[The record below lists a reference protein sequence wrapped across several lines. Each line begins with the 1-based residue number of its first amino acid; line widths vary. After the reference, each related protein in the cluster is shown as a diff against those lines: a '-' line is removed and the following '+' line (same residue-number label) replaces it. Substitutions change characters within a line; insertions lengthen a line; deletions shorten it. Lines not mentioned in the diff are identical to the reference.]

1 VPAIA
6 GGRLPGVLLAVAVGL
21 YVLAPGHP
29 LGLLRGVPLDWLG
42 VLALA
47 LLGCA
52 LYAFGAPGWGWGL
65 RAKLALGLTG
75 LLLGAKAL
83 LWLVAPEYGLAASYY
98 PRARISGPPERST
111 EYPSAS
117 YTRREVSPGQP
128 SFQLHFFNDVER
140 FNYYEPPDPDRAT
153 LPFAV
158 RYEGYLHVPTSGT
171 LPVELSARGVAI
183 LAINGSPVLTTGS
196 RDVVATDRATLT
208 LAPGPHPVQLDY
220 LHQGGT
226 SPSLWLSVQP
236 LTAAPLTSDQLAR
249 DRLLG
254 WLAVASDLLVLAGLG
269 SWTVLA
275 AVRRVRMMRAPSLA
289 HGPDEQPRWG
299 EGATRLSLLERPL
312 LATLLLAVTVYALIT
327 TADLA
332 GRATVLEGGQ
342 DWLTY
347 ESYARDIQLNGL
359 LMTLGE
365 PLGKGKPFF
374 FQPFYPYS
382 LALMHWLTGEGVWG
396 PTVLQLMGLGVAAA
410 LVYELGKR
418 LFGAAAG
425 LVALLL
431 FLGLGLSQ
439 LDWIARKLLS
449 ENLYFVVLPAA
460 LLFLARAID
469 ERRLPDLA
477 WAGLLFGVASVTRAP
492 TLLFMPG
499 AALVLVLAW
508 RRAGRS
514 LNRIAAG
521 FAVLALCTTA
531 VAALVP
537 IRNYIVSGKPALVAS
552 NGGATLLLA
561 HQPTD
566 RVSLRGVDRNPLYN
580 RLNLDRA
587 TREVVEFARQDPVG
601 YFWTLVPL
609 GLYSVG
615 VSGAVEGH
623 PPVAPDILL
632 ITGLYA
638 VAVLV
643 LPAAR
648 TLRTWPLHIFIV
660 LHFGIMITFLPYVY
674 GYRQVLPMQQLML
687 VFDGLLLVM
696 VIRRLLL
703 RRGAESPGQPLLE
716 QRPA

>member
-1 VPAIA
+1 
-6 GGRLPGVLLAVAVGL
+6 
-21 YVLAPGHP
+21 
-29 LGLLRGVPLDWLG
+29 
-42 VLALA
+42 
-47 LLGCA
+47 
-52 LYAFGAPGWGWGL
+52 
-65 RAKLALGLTG
+65 
-75 LLLGAKAL
+75 
-83 LWLVAPEYGLAASYY
+83 
-98 PRARISGPPERST
+98 
-111 EYPSAS
+111 
-117 YTRREVSPGQP
+117 
-128 SFQLHFFNDVER
+128 
-140 FNYYEPPDPDRAT
+140 
-153 LPFAV
+153 
-158 RYEGYLHVPTSGT
+158 
-171 LPVELSARGVAI
+171 
-183 LAINGSPVLTTGS
+183 
-196 RDVVATDRATLT
+196 
-208 LAPGPHPVQLDY
+208 
-220 LHQGGT
+220 
-226 SPSLWLSVQP
+226 
-236 LTAAPLTSDQLAR
+236 
-249 DRLLG
+249 
-254 WLAVASDLLVLAGLG
+254 
-269 SWTVLA
+269 
-275 AVRRVRMMRAPSLA
+275 
-289 HGPDEQPRWG
+289 
-299 EGATRLSLLERPL
+299 
-312 LATLLLAVTVYALIT
+312 
-327 TADLA
+327 
-332 GRATVLEGGQ
+332 
-342 DWLTY
+342 
-347 ESYARDIQLNGL
+347 
-359 LMTLGE
+359 
-365 PLGKGKPFF
+365 
-374 FQPFYPYS
+374 
-382 LALMHWLTGEGVWG
+382 
-396 PTVLQLMGLGVAAA
+396 
-410 LVYELGKR
+410 
-418 LFGAAAG
+418 
-425 LVALLL
+425 
-431 FLGLGLSQ
+431 
-439 LDWIARKLLS
+439 
-449 ENLYFVVLPAA
+449 
-460 LLFLARAID
+460 
-469 ERRLPDLA
+469 
-477 WAGLLFGVASVTRAP
+477 
-492 TLLFMPG
+492 
-499 AALVLVLAW
+499 VLVLAW

>member
-1 VPAIA
+1 
-6 GGRLPGVLLAVAVGL
+6 L
-21 YVLAPGHP
+21 
-29 LGLLRGVPLDWLG
+29 
-42 VLALA
+42 
-47 LLGCA
+47 
-52 LYAFGAPGWGWGL
+52 
-65 RAKLALGLTG
+65 
-75 LLLGAKAL
+75 
-83 LWLVAPEYGLAASYY
+83 
-98 PRARISGPPERST
+98 
-111 EYPSAS
+111 
-117 YTRREVSPGQP
+117 
-128 SFQLHFFNDVER
+128 
-140 FNYYEPPDPDRAT
+140 
-153 LPFAV
+153 
-158 RYEGYLHVPTSGT
+158 
-171 LPVELSARGVAI
+171 
-183 LAINGSPVLTTGS
+183 
-196 RDVVATDRATLT
+196 
-208 LAPGPHPVQLDY
+208 
-220 LHQGGT
+220 
-226 SPSLWLSVQP
+226 
-236 LTAAPLTSDQLAR
+236 
-249 DRLLG
+249 
-254 WLAVASDLLVLAGLG
+254 
-269 SWTVLA
+269 VLA